1 MDSSEVA
8 QSKNEFNK
16 KVKEGG
22 VSNGS
27 IGGIY
32 MILIILL
39 AFIRYRMTRIKNYS
53 KDMLLPKKNFRPYV
67 LVPILIVLFTAAQ
80 GFINSSVLKGRC
92 GNPMYIEAFST
103 AFVTMIFI
111 FGMIGSLIEAF
122 PSWKRPFYNTFGTL
136 FVRLK
141 KTTKQEIATK
151 IFIPSLKKKD
161 THLSEKIKKDI
172 NIILKEINPYNF
184 QLFMNNLDVPV
195 NETTS
200 QLLKKLYNLFLKKDI
215 ISTTFW
221 YILTIILVVTINM
234 NTIIGMP
241 CDKPITV

>member
-1 MDSSEVA
+1 MDASETT
-8 QSKNEFNK
+8 QIKNESNK
-16 KVKEGG
+16 KIKEGG

-32 MILIILL
+32 LILIIVL
-39 AFIRYRMTRIKNYS
+39 AFIRYRMTRIKDYA
-53 KDMLLPKKNFRPYV
+53 KDMMLPKKNFRPFV
-67 LVPILIVLFTAAQ
+67 LVPVLIGLFTISQ
-80 GFINSSVLKGRC
+80 GFINSTVLKGRC

-103 AFVTMIFI
+103 ALVTMIFI
-111 FGMIGSLIEAF
+111 FGIIGSIIEAF
-122 PSWKRPFYNTFGTL
+122 PSWKRPFYNTFGAL
-136 FVRLK
+136 FARLK

-151 IFIPSLKKKD
+151 LLIPSLKKKD
-161 THLSEKIKKDI
+161 PNLSEKIKKDI

-184 QLFMNNLDVPV
+184 QLFMNNLNVPI
-195 NETTS
+195 NDTTK

-215 ISTTFW
+215 ISTTIW

-241 CDKPITV
+241 CDKPIKI

>member
-1 MDSSEVA
+1 MDASEAA
-8 QSKNEFNK
+8 QAKNEFNK
-16 KVKEGG
+16 KIKEGG
-22 VSNGS
+22 ISNGS

-32 MILIILL
+32 LILIIIL
-39 AFIRYRMTRIKNYS
+39 AFIRYRMTRIADYT

-92 GNPMYIEAFST
+92 GSPMYIEAFST

-122 PSWKRPFYNTFGTL
+122 PSWKRPFYNTFGSL
-136 FVRLK
+136 FVRLS

-151 IFIPSLKKKD
+151 VFIPSLKKRD
-161 THLSEKIKKDI
+161 ANLSEKIKKDI

-195 NETTS
+195 NDTTK

-241 CDKPITV
+241 CDKPIKL